1 MEIHLKIIF
10 FQENGLLAWFE
21 TSAKDETYVAHAIK
35 KLVEY
40 ILETDPTLLLHATP

>member
-1 MEIHLKIIF
+1 MIIF